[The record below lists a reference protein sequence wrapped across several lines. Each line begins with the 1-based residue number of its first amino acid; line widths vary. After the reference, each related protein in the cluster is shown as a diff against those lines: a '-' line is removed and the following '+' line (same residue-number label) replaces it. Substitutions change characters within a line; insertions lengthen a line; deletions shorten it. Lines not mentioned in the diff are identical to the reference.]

1 MLYWCRRYINCCY
14 FDYILKEMGV
24 LFVMYELFNLKEAI
38 HFGNSSQ
45 LLYISSLKFERDWNG
60 MQHSHE
66 CTEIFFCLNGKGS
79 FHIGGD
85 TLSVTPYDFI
95 IIAPGMKHAESSTSV
110 SPLEYVVLGLSN
122 LSFLLEN
129 EATGFHV
136 GTFKEYA
143 SFIPSL
149 LTALITEVNNQP
161 EQYQEVA
168 SNLLNL
174 LLLYLKRIS
183 NLEISQKKT
192 NSSSVPANQSSAWI
206 KQYLDNNFT
215 KDVNLDVL
223 AEKFYLNKY
232 TIIHN
237 FRKFYGTTPINYRLD
252 RQFKEALF
260 LLETTENTIRQIS
273 ESLGFSSYNYFTQ
286 CFQKRFH
293 MTPTEYRK
301 KYKKEHEFIH

>member
-1 MLYWCRRYINCCY
+1 
-14 FDYILKEMGV
+14 
-24 LFVMYELFNLKEAI
+24 MYELFNLKEAI

-129 EATGFHV
+129 ETTGFHV
-136 GTFKEYA
+136 GTFKEYT

>member
-1 MLYWCRRYINCCY
+1 
-14 FDYILKEMGV
+14 
-24 LFVMYELFNLKEAI
+24 MYELFNLKEAI

-129 EATGFHV
+129 ETTGFHV

-161 EQYQEVA
+161 EQYPEVA
-168 SNLLNL
+168 SNLLIL

>member
-1 MLYWCRRYINCCY
+1 
-14 FDYILKEMGV
+14 
-24 LFVMYELFNLKEAI
+24 MYELFNLKEAI

-129 EATGFHV
+129 ETTGFHV

-301 KYKKEHEFIH
+301 KYKKGKRKIIRRIVLP

>member
-1 MLYWCRRYINCCY
+1 MRI
-14 FDYILKEMGV
+14 

-129 EATGFHV
+129 ETTGFHV
-136 GTFKEYA
+136 GTFKEYS

-260 LLETTENTIRQIS
+260 LLETTENTVRQIS

-301 KYKKEHEFIH
+301 KYRKEHKFIH

>member
-45 LLYISSLKFERDWNG
+45 LLYISSLKFERDWNS

>member
-110 SPLEYVVLGLSN
+110 SW
-122 LSFLLEN
+122 
-129 EATGFHV
+129 
-136 GTFKEYA
+136 KM
-143 SFIPSL
+143 
-149 LTALITEVNNQP
+149 
-161 EQYQEVA
+161 
-168 SNLLNL
+168 
-174 LLLYLKRIS
+174 
-183 NLEISQKKT
+183 
-192 NSSSVPANQSSAWI
+192 
-206 KQYLDNNFT
+206 KQQAF
-215 KDVNLDVL
+215 
-223 AEKFYLNKY
+223 
-232 TIIHN
+232 
-237 FRKFYGTTPINYRLD
+237 
-252 RQFKEALF
+252 
-260 LLETTENTIRQIS
+260 
-273 ESLGFSSYNYFTQ
+273 
-286 CFQKRFH
+286 
-293 MTPTEYRK
+293 M
-301 KYKKEHEFIH
+301 